1 MREFNLQH
9 SKTKSE
15 QILSPGT
22 PVLLAVFLK
31 KSQPKLKMELRSEN
45 VTQGP
50 LTQDRVSFCLQQ
62 GPLSWG
68 DFTAVCLSFL
78 PKVFWQA
85 WQEAVVSWGALC
97 FCNMAS
103 PHWSWPALPF
113 SSPSCL
119 SAPSASLSVFSGTHL
134 PIQRARPPA
143 GFFGQLFVLW
153 PYYILSMDSLPSLG
167 FVIVLVARGW
177 GLERWLSR

>member
-15 QILSPGT
+15 QISSPGT

-50 LTQDRVSFCLQQ
+50 LRQDRVSFCLRQ

-119 SAPSASLSVFSGTHL
+119 SAPSASFQCSQELTFPSKELDRQQASSDSSLSCD
-134 PIQRARPPA
+134 PITSWVWTA
-143 GFFGQLFVLW
+143 FLL
-153 PYYILSMDSLPSLG
+153 
-167 FVIVLVARGW
+167 W
-177 GLERWLSR
+177 GLLSF